1 MISKGFRI
9 FSKLHQLF
17 SDGRNTTEIKE
28 ISDDVEEAHKTLI
41 NTDI

>member
-1 MISKGFRI
+1 MIFKGIRI

-17 SDGRNTTEIKE
+17 FDGRNITEIKE

-41 NTDI
+41 STDI